1 MVRILSNYILRYRL
15 EKQLNSLS
23 SVSKKNLKQFKT
35 MIVLLPQEYEVN
47 EQLFLTFSE
56 EFKISIQNITL
67 VVFSQNDSKAE
78 NMMITNRVYCSS
90 NAVGFWG
97 NINQDLT
104 SLFQDEFDLLI
115 NYFDEQKLLPS
126 YVSTFCKAKVRL
138 GFSNANHK
146 LNDLILAINPKETE
160 LFLSNASKY
169 LKIILKKV

>member
-78 NMMITNRVYCSS
+78 NMMITNRDRKSV
-90 NAVGFWG
+90 V
-97 NINQDLT
+97 
-104 SLFQDEFDLLI
+104 
-115 NYFDEQKLLPS
+115 
-126 YVSTFCKAKVRL
+126 
-138 GFSNANHK
+138 
-146 LNDLILAINPKETE
+146 
-160 LFLSNASKY
+160 
-169 LKIILKKV
+169 